1 MKRLRQQSAAAAIA
15 LLLAGLATLW
25 LTGCMGGDDNDKG
38 SEAALT
44 VQADTSAAE
53 VEPVETGVS
62 KPPGKRMDAG
72 DAKPPK
78 FPAAG
83 PPPPAAALDED
94 LKPPKPPKAMDEAEW
109 KSLSKK
115 AAASTNDTVPVII
128 VLKVDAVPEGQLKK
142 EARDAQR
149 EKIADKK
156 NAVLGQLKGT
166 KVKNVKTFEVV
177 PFMAAHVGTDALA
190 ELKKSPDV
198 ASVTEEK
205 PIPLPDGPGSPNA
218 SLEPPASAPQGVS
231 SNESLQDWWDLNQMG
246 TTTAL
251 NNGYDG
257 RGWNVAIADTGV
269 QANHVGLSG
278 KVVNQ
283 ACFATGNWCPN
294 GTSVQYGAGAA
305 APCTYAPANC
315 AHGTHVAHTAAGY
328 WGVARAAKIIAVQVF
343 HKETTECGAGQM
355 VCAKSWP
362 SDQLKALEYIWNIQ
376 NSYKIAAV
384 NFSLGGGKFG
394 TYCDTVTDDNY
405 GFYYWAYWLRSVG
418 IATVV
423 ASGNDGFQDGIS
435 SPSCTSTVIS
445 VGNTTLNT
453 SNQDAVFWKSNHDDI
468 LTVLAP
474 GTYICSAV
482 PYGNG
487 WDCWWGTSMAAPH
500 VAGAIAALKQLR
512 YWASVPSMVTSLQ
525 SSGTPVTGPLSVSKR
540 RIDVWQALIYLYNH

>member
-1 MKRLRQQSAAAAIA
+1 MRLRQRSAAAGIG
-15 LLLAGLATLW
+15 LLLAALAAVW
-25 LTGCMGGDDNDKG
+25 LTGCMGDDDNGRD

-44 VQADTSAAE
+44 VAAE
-53 VEPVETGVS
+53 TTSGAVEPVEEEVS
-62 KPPGKRMDAG
+62 KPPGKRADTG

-83 PPPPAAALDED
+83 PPPAGAGSDEG
-94 LKPPKPPKAMDEAEW
+94 LEPPKPPKATDEAEW

-115 AAASTNDTVPVII
+115 AAASNDDTVPVII

-142 EARDAQR
+142 EERDAQR
-149 EKIADKK
+149 KKIADKK

-177 PFMAAHVGTDALA
+177 PFLAAHVGIDALA

-205 PIPLPDGPGSPNA
+205 PMPLPDGPGSLNA
-218 SLEPPASAPQGVS
+218 NLEPPASAPQGVS
-231 SNESLQDWWDLNQMG
+231 SNESLADWWDLNTMG

-257 RGWNVAIADTGV
+257 RGWHVAIADTGV
-269 QANHVGLSG
+269 QANHSWLTG

-315 AHGTHVAHTAAGY
+315 AHGTHVGHTAAGH
-328 WGVARAAKIIAVQVF
+328 WGVARAAKIIAIQVF
-343 HKETTECGAGQM
+343 HKETTGCDPGQT

-362 SDQLKALEYIWNIQ
+362 SDQLKALEHIWNIK
-376 NSYKIAAV
+376 NSYSIAAV

-394 TYCDTVTDDNY
+394 SYCDNISNDNY

-435 SPSCTSTVIS
+435 SPSCTSNVIS

-468 LTVLAP
+468 LSVLAP
-474 GTYICSAV
+474 GTHICSAV
-482 PYGNG
+482 PYGSG

-500 VAGAIAALKQLR
+500 VAGAMAALKQLR
-512 YWASVPSMVTSLQ
+512 YWATVPSMVTSLQ
-525 SSGTPVTGPLSVSKR
+525 ASGTPVTGPLAVSKR